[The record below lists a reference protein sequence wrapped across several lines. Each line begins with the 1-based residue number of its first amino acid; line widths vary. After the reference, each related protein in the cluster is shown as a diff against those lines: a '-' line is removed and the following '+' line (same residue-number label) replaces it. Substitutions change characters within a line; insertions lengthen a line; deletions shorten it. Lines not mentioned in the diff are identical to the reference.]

1 MMNPAL
7 HKIHQLL
14 FLVQPYFMWQSIRR
28 FGIEI
33 YSFLTAPLFVKN
45 CLGMITFLGS
55 IFFLTFWWMKCYT
68 NHGESMEVPN
78 YVNMGFREASKK
90 AKSRDF
96 RVAISDSIYVPGKP
110 PGEITAQNPKPGSRV
125 KEERTL
131 YFTVTKNNPDIVK
144 LPGLAGSDDYEMYAK
159 KLSRLGL
166 KTRISARVNDPKLEP
181 NTITDVIY
189 RGDTITNKLAGAG
202 THVNMGSTVD
212 FVVSEKVTL
221 NVSIPDC
228 VCQTFDAAKFLLQTA
243 NLNVGTVAKDN
254 TVTDEERAYVYR
266 QSPKYN
272 PNDKIRVGEQ
282 IDIYLTQE
290 KPKSCQ

>member
-1 MMNPAL
+1 
-7 HKIHQLL
+7 
-14 FLVQPYFMWQSIRR
+14 MWQNIRR

-45 CLGMITFLGS
+45 CLGMIFFLGG
-55 IFFLTFWWMKCYT
+55 IFFFTFSWMKCYT

-78 YVNMGFREASKK
+78 YVNMSFREASKK

-96 RVAISDSIYVPGKP
+96 RVAISDSLYVPGKA

-144 LPGLAGSDDYEMYAK
+144 LPDLAGSDDYEMYAK

-166 KTRISARVNDPKLEP
+166 KTRISARINDPKLEP
-181 NTITDVIY
+181 NTITAVIY
-189 RGDTITNKLAGAG
+189 RGDTITNKLSGTG
-202 THVNMGSTVD
+202 THVNMGGTID

-243 NLNVGTVAKDN
+243 NLNVGTVSKDN
-254 TVTDEERAYVYR
+254 TVTDAERAYVYR

-282 IDIYLTQE
+282 VDIYLTQE
-290 KPKSCQ
+290 KPKSCN